1 MRDICNIV
9 SVMKKKPVSQNS
21 AIRIKDIALKANVST
36 GTVDRVIHNRGRV
49 AEDVK
54 AKVLKIIKELNYEPN
69 LMARMLGSKKQYHF
83 AALLPDHNYDSFWLA
98 PKLGIEKAEQDL
110 KQYGV
115 TVEQFAFDPQSVD
128 DYVAKANEITQIK
141 PDGILL
147 SPIYYKETLS
157 FFEKWSE
164 AGIPFVLFNTQIAD
178 YDPLSY
184 IGQDSYQ
191 SGLVAGKL
199 VHYGQPNPCSILI
212 AHIDEEISNAQHLVK
227 KEQGFRNYFAQN
239 NLEHQ
244 YNILR
249 VELKR
254 SSQSGFIKALDEIL
268 EKTLDLKQIFVTTS
282 QAYDVAKYLEQRHIT
297 HIKLI
302 GYDLI
307 PSNLHY
313 LEKGN
318 ISFLINQNP
327 KGQGYWGIYQLA
339 EHLVFKKE
347 VPILKY
353 LPLDIVTRENL
364 NYFLDEKDPSFPNI

>member
-1 MRDICNIV
+1 
-9 SVMKKKPVSQNS
+9 MKKIPLTNEKSTVV
-21 AIRIKDIALKANVST
+21 RIKDIALKAQVST

-54 AKVLKIIKELNYEPN
+54 ERVLKIIKDLNYEPN
-69 LMARMLGSKKQYHF
+69 LMARMLGSKKQYHL
-83 AALLPDHNYDSFWLA
+83 AALFPDHNYDAFWLG

-115 TVEQFAFDPQSVD
+115 VVEQFLFDQNDVEAFKRQ
-128 DYVAKANEITQIK
+128 AEELTRKK

-147 SPIYYKETLS
+147 SPIYYKETLP
-157 FFEKWSE
+157 FFERWNAEK
-164 AGIPFVLFNTQIAD
+164 IPFVLFNTQIAD
-178 YDPLSY
+178 FDPLSY

-191 SGLVAGKL
+191 SGLLAASL
-199 VHYGQPNPCSILI
+199 VHYGQPSPCSILI
-212 AHIDEEISNAQHLVK
+212 AHIDEKISNAQHLVK
-227 KEQGFRNYFAQN
+227 KEQGFRNYFVQN

-244 YNILR
+244 YDILR

-254 SSQSGFIKALDEIL
+254 ANQSEFIKALDHVIES
-268 EKTLDLKQIFVTTS
+268 TLNLKQIFVTTS
-282 QAYDVAKYLEQRHIT
+282 QAYDIAKYLEQKHIT

-307 PSNLHY
+307 PPNLHY
-313 LEKGN
+313 LNNGA

-327 KGQGYWGIYQLA
+327 KGQGYWGINHLSDY
-339 EHLVFKKE
+339 LVFKKE
-347 VPILKY
+347 VPMIKY

-364 NYFLDEKDPSFPNI
+364 NYFLDEKDQVFTDI